1 MDQVNPRL
9 WREFNRGRE
18 MAHFKRQLAA
28 AMESNDN
35 DNNPTPVDLDE
46 HKLAQLERDP
56 YGVMNP
62 EHIGRDANFNI
73 LSALPPA
80 DTDAS
85 EFVEYGSANDDAGSR
100 ETPIVVDDDAAS
112 AASSE
117 TLRADSPSPSPYN
130 DSDDAGDA
138 HRSDELSQLGVED
151 LDDEVDDDDIG
162 DDENIY
168 SDDSD
173 GDSNS
178 GSNAVDNMLRENGE
192 IYGCDTDSFTGD
204 INGDSET
211 DSLSNEA
218 SYLLH
223 EKVKTLVEQFDRV
236 SEIMYIV
243 ETNLVALED
252 HLQRGAS
259 LHDISYL
266 LESFIRLRDMVGEME
281 SKVSHLGDEAVLLSV
296 NPHVGD
302 IAAEKVN
309 DGLRNMVFMGWR
321 LGARHRIHNLE
332 CGIRDLVE
340 QQLTPAAD
348 LRNARGEQHG
358 TYPQPPFRAGTSIN
372 ARNPL
377 APISTADAELRHSP
391 HNPNYLPSTGPSNN
405 CPLPPAPFG
414 SSEDLC
420 EPSVLESYRAGNSS
434 GSNAHSQRHQ
444 SPYDRRHQT
453 PSGRGQVHGNQTREG
468 SVHAGQSRGNPYPST
483 PRRRPYHSVHPG
495 SMRQLRPALIHPQPQ
510 VLAARGQMCDVSSAS
525 LYPGNCACRPRCHEP
540 RV

>member
-1 MDQVNPRL
+1 MN
-9 WREFNRGRE
+9 
-18 MAHFKRQLAA
+18 
-28 AMESNDN
+28 SNDN
-35 DNNPTPVDLDE
+35 DNNSTAVDLDGYE
-46 HKLAQLERDP
+46 LAQLERDS
-56 YGVMNP
+56 YGVMDP
-62 EHIGRDANFNI
+62 EHIGHDANFNI
-73 LSALPPA
+73 PSALPPA

-85 EFVEYGSANDDAGSR
+85 EFVEYGSANDDTGSR

-117 TLRADSPSPSPYN
+117 TLRADSPSPSPYS

-151 LDDEVDDDDIG
+151 LDDEVDDYDSG

-173 GDSNS
+173 GDSN
-178 GSNAVDNMLRENGE
+178 AVDNMLRENGE
-192 IYGCDTDSFTGD
+192 TYGCDTDSLIGD

-236 SEIMYIV
+236 SETMYIV

-252 HLQRGAS
+252 PLQRGAS

-321 LGARHRIHNLE
+321 LGARHGIQNLE

-372 ARNPL
+372 ATL
-377 APISTADAELRHSP
+377 APISTADAELRYSP
-391 HNPNYLPSTGPSNN
+391 HNPNNLPSTGPSNN
-405 CPLPPAPFG
+405 CPLPPTPFV

-420 EPSVLESYRAGNSS
+420 EPSVLRSYQAGNSS
-434 GSNAHSQRHQ
+434 GSIAHSQRHQ
-444 SPYDRRHQT
+444 LPYDRRHQT
-453 PSGRGQVHGNQTREG
+453 PSDDEEFAVPQG
-468 SVHAGQSRGNPYPST
+468 S
-483 PRRRPYHSVHPG
+483 
-495 SMRQLRPALIHPQPQ
+495 
-510 VLAARGQMCDVSSAS
+510 
-525 LYPGNCACRPRCHEP
+525 
-540 RV
+540 

>member
-1 MDQVNPRL
+1 
-9 WREFNRGRE
+9 
-18 MAHFKRQLAA
+18 
-28 AMESNDN
+28 MESNDN

-73 LSALPPA
+73 LSALPPT

-85 EFVEYGSANDDAGSR
+85 EFVEHGSANDDAGSR

-112 AASSE
+112 AASSG
-117 TLRADSPSPSPYN
+117 TLRADSP
-130 DSDDAGDA
+130 
-138 HRSDELSQLGVED
+138 
-151 LDDEVDDDDIG
+151 
-162 DDENIY
+162 
-168 SDDSD
+168 
-173 GDSNS
+173 
-178 GSNAVDNMLRENGE
+178 
-192 IYGCDTDSFTGD
+192 
-204 INGDSET
+204 
-211 DSLSNEA
+211 LSNEA

-377 APISTADAELRHSP
+377 APISTADAELRYSP

-405 CPLPPAPFG
+405 CPLPPAPFV

-420 EPSVLESYRAGNSS
+420 EPSVLRSYQAGNSS
-434 GSNAHSQRHQ
+434 GSNAHSQRYQ
-444 SPYDRRHQT
+444 SHYDRRHQN
-453 PSGRGQVHGNQTREG
+453 PSGRGQVHRIRLAKVRCTPVNRVETLTPPRLAEDLTIRCILGPCDNYDQHL
-468 SVHAGQSRGNPYPST
+468 SAHSPKSSRQEAKLQACTLITVRAVLGVTS
-483 PRRRPYHSVHPG
+483 PG
-495 SMRQLRPALIHPQPQ
+495 SEDRRIRCFMRSQLCRYKAL
-510 VLAARGQMCDVSSAS
+510 LWMM
-525 LYPGNCACRPRCHEP
+525 
-540 RV
+540 

>member
-1 MDQVNPRL
+1 MDQVDARL

-18 MAHFKRQLAA
+18 MAHFKRQIAA

-35 DNNPTPVDLDE
+35 DNNSTPVDLDE
-46 HKLAQLERDP
+46 YKSAQLERDL

-85 EFVEYGSANDDAGSR
+85 EFVECGSANDDTGSR
-100 ETPIVVDDDAAS
+100 ETPIVVDDDTAS

-117 TLRADSPSPSPYN
+117 TLRADSPSPSPYS

-151 LDDEVDDDDIG
+151 LDDEVDDYDSG

-173 GDSNS
+173 GDSN
-178 GSNAVDNMLRENGE
+178 AVDNMLRENGE
-192 IYGCDTDSFTGD
+192 TYGCDTASLIGD

-218 SYLLH
+218 SYPLH
-223 EKVKTLVEQFDRV
+223 EKSKTLVEQFDRV
-236 SEIMYIV
+236 SETMYIV

-259 LHDISYL
+259 LHDLSYL

-296 NPHVGD
+296 NSHIGD

-309 DGLRNMVFMGWR
+309 DGLRNMPLTFNMRDVNNTVPTLNHPSAPGHR
-321 LGARHRIHNLE
+321 LMLGTRWHRCQLRMLNFATRHTIRIVYSLLVHVTITLYHQLLLDLHTIFVNQRYRNRLKPATLQAPMHTHNDAKHLMTTD
-332 CGIRDLVE
+332 IKLLVVGVRCME
-340 QQLTPAAD
+340 V
-348 LRNARGEQHG
+348 R
-358 TYPQPPFRAGTSIN
+358 
-372 ARNPL
+372 L
-377 APISTADAELRHSP
+377 AK
-391 HNPNYLPSTGPSNN
+391 
-405 CPLPPAPFG
+405 
-414 SSEDLC
+414 
-420 EPSVLESYRAGNSS
+420 V
-434 GSNAHSQRHQ
+434 Q
-444 SPYDRRHQT
+444 
-453 PSGRGQVHGNQTREG
+453 
-468 SVHAGQSRGNPYPST
+468 ST
-483 PRRRPYHSVHPG
+483 PVNRVE
-495 SMRQLRPALIHPQPQ
+495 ALTLPR
-510 VLAARGQMCDVSSAS
+510 LAEELTIRCILGPCD
-525 LYPGNCACRPRCHEP
+525 N
-540 RV
+540 

>member
-1 MDQVNPRL
+1 MDQVDRRL

-18 MAHFKRQLAA
+18 MAHFKRQLTA
-28 AMESNDN
+28 AMKSNDN
-35 DNNPTPVDLDE
+35 DNGNDNDNSSTPVDLDE
-46 HKLAQLERDP
+46 YKLAQLERDS

-62 EHIGRDANFNI
+62 EHIGHDANFNI
-73 LSALPPA
+73 PSALPPA

-85 EFVEYGSANDDAGSR
+85 EFVEYGSANDDTGSR

-117 TLRADSPSPSPYN
+117 TLRADSPSPSPYS

-138 HRSDELSQLGVED
+138 HRSDELSQLGVGD

-173 GDSNS
+173 GDSN
-178 GSNAVDNMLRENGE
+178 AVDNMLRENGE
-192 IYGCDTDSFTGD
+192 TYGCDTDSLIGD
-204 INGDSET
+204 INGDSEA

-236 SEIMYIV
+236 SETMYIV

-266 LESFIRLRDMVGEME
+266 LESFIRLRDMVGEMD
-281 SKVSHLGDEAVLLSV
+281 SKVSHLGDEAVHLSV

-321 LGARHRIHNLE
+321 LGARHRIQNLE

-358 TYPQPPFRAGTSIN
+358 TYPQPPFRAGTSID
-372 ARNPL
+372 ARNSL
-377 APISTADAELRHSP
+377 ATISTADAEIRYSP
-391 HNPNYLPSTGPSNN
+391 HNPDYLPSTGPSNN
-405 CPLPPAPFG
+405 CPLPPAPFV

-420 EPSVLESYRAGNSS
+420 EPSVLRSYQAGNSS

-453 PSGRGQVHGNQTREG
+453 PSGRSQLHGNQTREG

-483 PRRRPYHSVHPG
+483 PRRRPYHLVHPG

-510 VLAARGQMCDVSSAS
+510 VLAARGQMCDVSSTS
-525 LYPGNCACRPRCHEP
+525 LYPENSR
-540 RV
+540 

>member
-1 MDQVNPRL
+1 MDQVDPRL

-35 DNNPTPVDLDE
+35 DNNPTPIDLDE

-85 EFVEYGSANDDAGSR
+85 EFFEYGSADDDAGSR

-192 IYGCDTDSFTGD
+192 IYGCDTDSLIGD

-252 HLQRGAS
+252 HLQRGTS
-259 LHDISYL
+259 LHDVSYL

-332 CGIRDLVE
+332 CGIRGLVE

-377 APISTADAELRHSP
+377 APISTADAELRYSP
-391 HNPNYLPSTGPSNN
+391 HNPYCLPSTDSCNN
-405 CPLPPAPFG
+405 DPLPPAPFG
-414 SSEDLC
+414 PSYNLC
-420 EPSVLESYRAGNSS
+420 EPSVLESYQAGNS
-434 GSNAHSQRHQ
+434 
-444 SPYDRRHQT
+444 
-453 PSGRGQVHGNQTREG
+453 

-495 SMRQLRPALIHPQPQ
+495 SMRQLRPAHTRPQPQ
-510 VLAARGQMCDVSSAS
+510 ALAARGQTCDVSSAS
-525 LYPGNCACRPRCHEP
+525 LHPENCTCRPRCHEP

>member
-1 MDQVNPRL
+1 MDQVDPRL

-178 GSNAVDNMLRENGE
+178 GSDAVDNMLRENGE
-192 IYGCDTDSFTGD
+192 IYGCDTDSLIGD

-259 LHDISYL
+259 LHDISCL

-321 LGARHRIHNLE
+321 LGARHGIQNLE

-377 APISTADAELRHSP
+377 APISTADAELRYSP
-391 HNPNYLPSTGPSNN
+391 HNPYCLPSTDSCNN
-405 CPLPPAPFG
+405 DPLPPAPFG
-414 SSEDLC
+414 TSENLC
-420 EPSVLESYRAGNSS
+420 EPSVLESYQAGNSS

-495 SMRQLRPALIHPQPQ
+495 SMRQLRPAHTRPQPQ
-510 VLAARGQMCDVSSAS
+510 VLAARGQMCDVSSTS
-525 LYPGNCACRPRCHEP
+525 LYPENCACRPQCHEP